1 LKDPPPRT
9 RLLGSEIVVEPLPLT
24 VQTLT
29 LFRSERG
36 PRGAEHVTVKRFRL
50 GAGGSR

>member
-1 LKDPPPRT
+1 LKDPLPRT
-9 RLLGSEIVVEPLPLT
+9 RPLGSEIVVQPLPLT

-36 PRGAEHVTVKRFRL
+36 SGGAEHVAVKRFRL
-50 GAGGSR
+50 GGGGSR